1 MSEKYRENVEHMK
14 WWSDTAETTS
24 QREQFEAAREQGLRL
39 QDAMEKGPDLDNPRG
54 MKAFQKNLKGIN
66 KTMNALMAF
75 PLEYQLSDFRSLD
88 TWSKNL
94 RNLNPFSAGRAGFK
108 PSPVEAD
115 HVHETRNL
123 ADYVR
128 KSGLKI
134 PQFMDVQE
142 NLAGLRSKG
151 IITRP
156 NSNLPTSGI
165 PIYKWWHTG
174 YGDVPGRHPQ
184 WDPYTGIQ
192 QGGDPTKSLAN
203 WMIKNEQVVLPFAPE
218 IKDNKNVITLGVNP
232 QGTGVDRA
240 AASNAAMLAATEGM
254 SNTDAQKAFANI
266 VDVGRNTADKSDI
279 DFLTNLF
286 EFAQKGKRGLK
297 IINKLPP
304 GVKLG
309 AGAGLGIT
317 GLGLIG
323 DLYNVVEGAERL
335 GEADA
340 KDKQLAEQLK
350 ILSGV
355 MGVASLK
362 FPPLVPGSLA
372 IGAASRHV
380 DERAYGPERRAAERA
395 AMNLKRLKGQVPVPQ
410 ITKTKP
416 WLQKAIEQFLLQG
429 I

>member
-1 MSEKYRENVEHMK
+1 MSEKYQENVEHMK
-14 WWSDTAETTS
+14 GWWETAETTS
-24 QREQFEAAREQGLRL
+24 QREQFEPAREYGLKL
-39 QDAMEKGPDLDNPRG
+39 QDALEKGPNLDNPRG

-66 KTMNALMAF
+66 KTMNALMIY
-75 PLEYQLSDFRSLD
+75 PLEYELSEFTGLD
-88 TWSKNL
+88 TWSRNL
-94 RNLNPFSAGRAGFK
+94 RNLNPYTVGRVGFK
-108 PSPVEAD
+108 PSPVET
-115 HVHETRNL
+115 HHIHETRTA
-123 ADYVR
+123 ADYIR
-128 KSGLKI
+128 KSGLSI
-134 PQFMDVQE
+134 PQFMGVQE

-151 IITRP
+151 KILTP
-156 NSNLPTSGI
+156 ASNLPTSGV

-174 YGDVPGRHPQ
+174 YGDVPGIHPQ
-184 WDPYTGIQ
+184 WDKILDIK
-192 QGGDPTKSLAN
+192 GGDPTRALAN
-203 WMIKNEQVVLPFAPE
+203 WMIKNEAHTLPYVPKIE
-218 IKDNKNVITLGVNP
+218 DNKNVITLGINP